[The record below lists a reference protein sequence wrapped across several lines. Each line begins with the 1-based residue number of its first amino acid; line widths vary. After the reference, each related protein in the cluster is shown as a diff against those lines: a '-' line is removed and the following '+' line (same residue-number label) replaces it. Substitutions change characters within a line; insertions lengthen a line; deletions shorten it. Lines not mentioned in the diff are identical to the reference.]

1 MIHVFIS
8 KVVWVFRRIRK
19 PSAFSGE
26 GTNYGGLRNVPL
38 PDVTVSPYQ
47 SNDT

>member
-8 KVVWVFRRIRK
+8 RVVWVFRRIRK
-19 PSAFSGE
+19 PSAFFGE

-38 PDVTVSPYQ
+38 PDVTKSPYQ
-47 SNDT
+47 LNNP